1 MADSG
6 RACGYTLIDHPG
18 ALHGIQGGGI
28 SLPPL
33 FFVLIFPQGI
43 TGGSAMTKANDAQ
56 QHFDNYS
63 EYSKTLRSWLVAYGI
78 GGPVL
83 FLTNKDAPVKIAQSP
98 HLELIVVLF
107 VGGVALQI
115 FLAFIN
121 KWAAWNIYKG
131 ELQADYQDGL
141 TYKVWRWIND
151 QSWIDVLIDLGA
163 LISFSIAT
171 YMVLSILLS
180 R

>member
-1 MADSG
+1 
-6 RACGYTLIDHPG
+6 LI
-18 ALHGIQGGGI
+18 
-28 SLPPL
+28 
-33 FFVLIFPQGI
+33 
-43 TGGSAMTKANDAQ
+43 
-56 QHFDNYS
+56 
-63 EYSKTLRSWLVAYGI
+63 
-78 GGPVL
+78 
-83 FLTNKDAPVKIAQSP
+83 IA
-98 HLELIVVLF
+98 LF